1 MKIAELYKS
10 NQLTF
15 SFEFFPPKTPE
26 GETKLFEAIH
36 QLKLL
41 RPAFISVTYG
51 AMGNTRAN
59 TLRIITEIKNGIG
72 LESTAHLTCIA
83 HTKNGIEAI
92 LEKLTR
98 NKIENIMALR
108 GDIPKTGSPENHS
121 MGEFQYAS
129 ELVRFIKK
137 HPKYGK
143 AFSLAVA
150 GYPEGHIE
158 CRDKEKDLEHL
169 KRKVDEGADVIVTQL
184 FFENNV
190 YFDFVAKARKAGIGI
205 PIVPG
210 IMPITNGPQIQKFA
224 QMCGVNIPAE
234 MRAKILELENDQP
247 SIEAY
252 GVDCSTR
259 QCKELLKNGVPGL
272 HFYTLNKSHATRLI
286 YLNLGI

>member
-1 MKIAELYKS
+1 MKIAELYQS

-59 TLRIITEIKNGIG
+59 TLRIIAEIKNKIG

-83 HTKNGIEAI
+83 HTKEEIEAI
-92 LEKLTR
+92 LGELSR
-98 NKIENIMALR
+98 QGIENIMALR
-108 GDIPKTGSPENHS
+108 GDIPKTDLTANRHA
-121 MGEFQYAS
+121 GEFRYAS
-129 ELVRFIKK
+129 DLVRFIRK
-137 HPKYGK
+137 HPRYGK
-143 AFSLAVA
+143 AFAIAVA

-158 CRDKEKDLEHL
+158 CRNKAKDLTHL

-184 FFENNV
+184 FFQNRV
-190 YFDFVAKARKAGIGI
+190 YFDFVERAQKAGIRI
-205 PIVPG
+205 PIIPG

-224 QMCGVNIPAE
+224 EMCGVEIPAE
-234 MRAKILELENDQP
+234 MRKKILELENDQP
-247 SIEAY
+247 AIEAY

-259 QCKELLKNGVPGL
+259 QCKELLKSGVPGL

-286 YLNLGI
+286 YINLGI